1 MKLSKRPF
9 VVEVKRRRSITK
21 PSASI
26 WAGTDLV
33 GAAETLKADGEETKP
48 PEHLLAERANESAEV
63 SLEPRAERDPLTD
76 DASPLVEEEPPSATS
91 ATQRTKVKQPV
102 RVRRLEQTVLS
113 RADRWKRRLPRLLAT
128 RSGS

>member
-26 WAGTDLV
+26 LAGIDLV
-33 GAAETLKADGEETKP
+33 GAAETLEAAGEETKP
-48 PEHLLAERANESAEV
+48 PEHLLTERVNELAEV

-76 DASPLVEEEPPSATS
+76 DASPLVEEEFASATS
-91 ATQRTKVKQPV
+91 ATQRAKVKQPV
-102 RVRRLEQTVLS
+102 RVRRLKQTVLS
-113 RADRWKRRLPRLLAT
+113 RADRWKRRLPRLLRT
-128 RSGS
+128 RRGS